1 LLQSLN
7 TEAGEKQSSVHPRD
21 EWALANHCLLLACHA
36 CHGFSL
42 GRQQLQALA
51 LQFCKQRGCY
61 ALTKGLLGQHSVDGF
76 LKCNSPLAIHKA
88 EGLSQARAIGLNAA
102 VVDRWFNEQG
112 NFLQSKMF
120 LTREIKSGTLTKQEF
135 T

>member
-1 LLQSLN
+1 M
-7 TEAGEKQSSVHPRD
+7 
-21 EWALANHCLLLACHA
+21 
-36 CHGFSL
+36 
-42 GRQQLQALA
+42 
-51 LQFCKQRGCY
+51 
-61 ALTKGLLGQHSVDGF
+61 DGF